1 MSFVL
6 LEDQKRPLP
15 RVRYA
20 IFGSVRIVRPWYRI
34 ARFTYRGS
42 RYLATQ
48 CSRVWLR
55 IRRERPAGDEP
66 IRDVQGQ

>member
-15 RVRYA
+15 RIRYA

-34 ARFTYRGS
+34 ARFTYRSS
-42 RYLATQ
+42 RYLAAQ
-48 CSRVWLR
+48 CSRAWVR
-55 IRRERPAGDEP
+55 IRRTRPTDDAP
-66 IRDVQGQ
+66 SRDVQGQ